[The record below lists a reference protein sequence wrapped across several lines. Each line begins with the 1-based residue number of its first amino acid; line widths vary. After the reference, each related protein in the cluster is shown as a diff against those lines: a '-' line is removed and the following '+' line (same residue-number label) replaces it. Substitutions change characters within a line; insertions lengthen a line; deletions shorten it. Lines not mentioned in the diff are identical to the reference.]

1 MLPRA
6 TNTRTKREGDRLKG
20 RTAEIQRLV
29 GRSLRAAV
37 DLEALG
43 PRVITIDCDVLQAD
57 GGTRT
62 ASVNGGFVAL
72 LLALQELVEAG
83 DLNRLPLTHRVV
95 AMSVGV
101 VGGEALADLCYE
113 EDVAAEVDMNLVMTG
128 EGAWVELQGTAE
140 GEPFPSE
147 QLQAML
153 AAGQASMGAVLQAQD
168 SILKGILLP

>member
-1 MLPRA
+1 M
-6 TNTRTKREGDRLKG
+6 
-20 RTAEIQRLV
+20 
-29 GRSLRAAV
+29 

-72 LLALQELVEAG
+72 LVALQGLVEAG
-83 DLNRLPLTHRVV
+83 DLPRLPLRHRVV
-95 AMSVGV
+95 AMSVGI

-113 EDVAAEVDMNLVMTG
+113 EDVSAEVDMNLVMTG
-128 EGAWVELQGTAE
+128 NGAWVELQGTAE

-147 QLQAML
+147 QLQGML
-153 AAGQASMGAVLQAQD
+153 EAGQASMGAVLEAQD
-168 SILKGILLP
+168 SILKGMTLP